1 MIAVYFRPD
10 RTQVLSASIQKD
22 KTFAVESY
30 QEYDAALS
38 YLTETGSAGLP
49 NLGRFLEML
58 KKHTDIGSDDVYIVL
73 PDFLFSYVDCIQYIN
88 EDNLATIIEEHTG
101 EPMKNFYV
109 VSPVSTK
116 SPAPDRKSIYALKK
130 QYIDRLVKASMQ
142 ERVAIVSVEPASFSF
157 FRAYGQWQQEMP
169 VVEIFPDRASIV
181 TYSPAGGIFLSD
193 SPSLTEKHLT
203 ENNLNA
209 NMDVSSTYAAND
221 YTAGQTYTNMNTDM
235 PYIVLSD
242 NPQIL
247 RIGAIH
253 IRLPKEL
260 SLPDFIHTDLPKSQ
274 QGLWM
279 PVIGTLLQAYD
290 DDKTLINNPVYINKK
305 SFITI
310 TNGNLL
316 PAEAQDA
323 VKKRQWKRIIQRG
336 CRVLSTGLLAAL
348 VVEVGTIAYF
358 SSITIPASLQSDY
371 RQAKKDLSEIQSE
384 ISIIDESKNEDQNV
398 VGAFSKLV
406 VNRPDGCGFT
416 TVEIGSKNPESLK
429 GGTNDKYVQL
439 TAVAQN
445 ELSLQDF
452 QVRLSNEPAFSNATI
467 NSINADAHGLKTAK
481 FTIGRGSK

>member
-10 RTQVLSASIQKD
+10 RTQVLSASIRKD

-30 QEYDAALS
+30 QEYDTALS

-73 PDFLFSYVDCIQYIN
+73 PDYLFSYVDCIEYIN
-88 EDNLATIIEEHTG
+88 EDNLATVIEEHTG
-101 EPMKNFYV
+101 EPMKDFYV

-116 SPAPDRKSIYALKK
+116 SPAPNRKSIYALKK

-142 ERVAIVSVEPASFSF
+142 ERVAIVSVEPASLSF

-193 SPSLTEKHLT
+193 APSLTEKHLT
-203 ENNLNA
+203 EKNNLNV

-221 YTAGQTYTNMNTDM
+221 YAAGETYTNMNTDM

-260 SLPDFIHTDLPKSQ
+260 NLPDFIHTDLPKSQ

-290 DDKTLINNPVYINKK
+290 EDKTLISNPVYANKK

-310 TNGNLL
+310 TSGNLL

-336 CRVLSTGLLAAL
+336 CPS
-348 VVEVGTIAYF
+348 
-358 SSITIPASLQSDY
+358 SLQNDY
-371 RQAKKDLSEIQSE
+371 RQAKKDLGEIQSE
-384 ISIIDESKNEDQNV
+384 ISIIEESKNEDQNV
-398 VGAFSKLV
+398 VSAFSKLV

-429 GGTNDKYVQL
+429 GGTNDKYVRL